1 MGAFWVPMVRHPHK
15 YKDREEMFFPTVRV
29 LDLAYLKYDV
39 LLG

>member
-1 MGAFWVPMVRHPHK
+1 MGALWVPMVRHPHK